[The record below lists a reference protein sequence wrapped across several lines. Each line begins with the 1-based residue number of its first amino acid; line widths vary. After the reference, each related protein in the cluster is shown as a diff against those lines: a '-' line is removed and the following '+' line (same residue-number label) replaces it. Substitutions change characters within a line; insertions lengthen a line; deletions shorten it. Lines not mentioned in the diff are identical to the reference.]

1 MTTLLL
7 IRHGETTANAARMLA
22 GRMAGIGLSE
32 TGREQAA
39 QLASRLSTVEL
50 AATVTSPLQRCRETV
65 AALTEGGV
73 VSAHAAVEE
82 RLNECD
88 YGEWTNRPLA
98 ELVNE
103 PMWSVVQHQPS
114 AALFPRGEP
123 LAAVGARAW
132 GAISEWNAR
141 VAAERGENAVWLV
154 CSHEDVIKTIVAS
167 TVGVHLDLF
176 QRIVISHG
184 GVTAIRFTPQRPYLL
199 CLNSTGELPRQVLA
213 PPDPVG
219 ADSKSMHHKKG

>member
-7 IRHGETTANAARMLA
+7 IRHGETEANAARILA
-22 GRMAGIGLSE
+22 GRTAGIGLSK
-32 TGREQAA
+32 TGQEQAA
-39 QLASRLSTVEL
+39 QLASQLSRIEL

-88 YGEWTNRPLA
+88 YGEWTNQPLA
-98 ELVNE
+98 ELAQD
-103 PMWSVVQHQPS
+103 PLWSVVQHQPS
-114 AALFPRGEP
+114 AALFPQGEP

-132 GAISEWNAR
+132 SAISEWNAR
-141 VAAERGENAVWLV
+141 LAAERGEDAVWLV

-199 CLNSTGELPRQVLA
+199 CLNSTGELPHQVLA
-213 PPDPVG
+213 PPASVG
-219 ADSKSMHHKKG
+219 ADSTNTRHEKG